1 MKIKSILKL
10 GTLALLTA
18 ALPACSFLDTDPQII
33 PDDGYYNSE
42 QKLIY
47 GLAGVYGVLNSEALY
62 GNYYSLQ
69 IANADDLCYFNN
81 YNNSESRPDRYNHS
95 AGTAAIYDTWSKLYE
110 GIKNANRYIEAV
122 EKTEID
128 PGKLSVDIGLYI
140 AEARFLRAYY
150 HFLLAQAWGDVP
162 LRVKATTS
170 PNPNDVQMAAT
181 PQEQV
186 LKWCADEIEATIPDL
201 YEPIDNTPSRVSQT
215 VAQGILARV
224 YLFMAG
230 ESVKQIDG
238 LDKKEMYR
246 RAAYWANE
254 VIASHKHD
262 LNESYEEIFINM
274 IRDQYDTQFHESMWE
289 AEFLGDRTSAT
300 DWTNG
305 RIGDLI
311 GLRSQSRTTNYS
323 EWACN
328 YSYGYYNG
336 SYTLWQLYWE
346 NDRTADETASATVI
360 DKRLTWNL
368 PGYNY
373 RGMNNQKISYKNKA
387 GETVTRYLQQTQSMF
402 KTPWVYNNNFAMPD
416 IEGLDQTIEDAFDPA
431 DLVYDPTVMC
441 AVRNAG
447 KWRRET
453 VYEKQMSAKSLYTT
467 INFPILRYADVLLMY
482 AEAINEYAEAPDDQ
496 AKEAIREIRKRAG
509 VKTNESLLGDYRSFR
524 DLVRIGFRGAS
535 QVGPD
540 PLGHV
545 RREDAQRR
553 DQPADGEQVP
563 QRQLYELCVGEL
575 RQRDGTPHLPP
586 DSDQGAGGE
595 PRAPTEPLMVKR
607 LIAEHTMNTKRITYL
622 AATLALATAAVSCE
636 HEEIYEPLEFSVRLA
651 PTNTYRTGDP
661 VVFNFS
667 GNADFITVWT
677 GDTGHEYKHRN
688 RTKVDIADIESCE
701 LEIEISQQYG
711 TLNNL
716 VLFAG
721 NKFAGLNGSDA
732 ATDRPVVEAIAA
744 NDCADWTKLEFTPN
758 NANKFKTY
766 TYDITRFADRFSWGM
781 HLFYPDP
788 KTTMRTYRINP
799 KITVKFKGHDTQVY
813 NYPDMEF
820 VPFSLASQHADDP
833 YIHNVSGN
841 GNLKFQGR
849 PGANNTANIVFQG
862 FSAGAFPEID
872 QWAFMQ
878 PVALNTISPDTGL
891 NIKGVTD
898 DLPSYSYTYTE
909 PGTYTVTFIVAG
921 GNYQGQS
928 APAPYEVTFT
938 VIDPIE

>member
-47 GLAGVYGVLNSEALY
+47 GLAGVYGVLNSEAIY

-122 EKTEID
+122 EKMEID

-482 AEAINEYAEAPDDQ
+482 AEAINEYAGAPDDQ

-509 VKTNESLLGDYRSFR
+509 VKTDESLLGDYRSFR
-524 DLVRIGFRGAS
+524 DLVRNERGRELAFEGLRKWDLIRWGTFVEKMHNAGTNQPTENKYRNVSYTNYAS
-535 QVGPD
+535 ANYANVTARHIYLPI
-540 PLGHV
+540 PTK
-545 RREDAQRR
+545 
-553 DQPADGEQVP
+553 
-563 QRQLYELCVGEL
+563 ELAVNHAL
-575 RQRDGTPHLPP
+575 RQN
-586 DSDQGAGGE
+586 
-595 PRAPTEPLMVKR
+595 PL
-607 LIAEHTMNTKRITYL
+607 
-622 AATLALATAAVSCE
+622 
-636 HEEIYEPLEFSVRLA
+636 
-651 PTNTYRTGDP
+651 
-661 VVFNFS
+661 
-667 GNADFITVWT
+667 W
-677 GDTGHEYKHRN
+677 
-688 RTKVDIADIESCE
+688 
-701 LEIEISQQYG
+701 
-711 TLNNL
+711 
-716 VLFAG
+716 
-721 NKFAGLNGSDA
+721 
-732 ATDRPVVEAIAA
+732 
-744 NDCADWTKLEFTPN
+744 
-758 NANKFKTY
+758 
-766 TYDITRFADRFSWGM
+766 
-781 HLFYPDP
+781 
-788 KTTMRTYRINP
+788 
-799 KITVKFKGHDTQVY
+799 
-813 NYPDMEF
+813 
-820 VPFSLASQHADDP
+820 
-833 YIHNVSGN
+833 
-841 GNLKFQGR
+841 
-849 PGANNTANIVFQG
+849 
-862 FSAGAFPEID
+862 
-872 QWAFMQ
+872 
-878 PVALNTISPDTGL
+878 
-891 NIKGVTD
+891 
-898 DLPSYSYTYTE
+898 
-909 PGTYTVTFIVAG
+909 
-921 GNYQGQS
+921 
-928 APAPYEVTFT
+928 
-938 VIDPIE
+938 

>member
-482 AEAINEYAEAPDDQ
+482 AEAINEYAGVPDDQ
-496 AKEAIREIRKRAG
+496 AKDAIREIRKRAG
-509 VKTNESLLGDYRSFR
+509 VKTDESLLGDYRSFR
-524 DLVRIGFRGAS
+524 DLVRNERGRELAFEGLRKWDLIRWGTFVEKMHNAGTNQPTENKYRNVSYTNYAS
-535 QVGPD
+535 ANYANVTARHIYLPI
-540 PLGHV
+540 PTK
-545 RREDAQRR
+545 
-553 DQPADGEQVP
+553 
-563 QRQLYELCVGEL
+563 ELAVNHAL
-575 RQRDGTPHLPP
+575 RQN
-586 DSDQGAGGE
+586 
-595 PRAPTEPLMVKR
+595 PL
-607 LIAEHTMNTKRITYL
+607 
-622 AATLALATAAVSCE
+622 
-636 HEEIYEPLEFSVRLA
+636 
-651 PTNTYRTGDP
+651 
-661 VVFNFS
+661 
-667 GNADFITVWT
+667 W
-677 GDTGHEYKHRN
+677 
-688 RTKVDIADIESCE
+688 
-701 LEIEISQQYG
+701 
-711 TLNNL
+711 
-716 VLFAG
+716 
-721 NKFAGLNGSDA
+721 
-732 ATDRPVVEAIAA
+732 
-744 NDCADWTKLEFTPN
+744 
-758 NANKFKTY
+758 
-766 TYDITRFADRFSWGM
+766 
-781 HLFYPDP
+781 
-788 KTTMRTYRINP
+788 
-799 KITVKFKGHDTQVY
+799 
-813 NYPDMEF
+813 
-820 VPFSLASQHADDP
+820 
-833 YIHNVSGN
+833 
-841 GNLKFQGR
+841 
-849 PGANNTANIVFQG
+849 
-862 FSAGAFPEID
+862 
-872 QWAFMQ
+872 
-878 PVALNTISPDTGL
+878 
-891 NIKGVTD
+891 
-898 DLPSYSYTYTE
+898 
-909 PGTYTVTFIVAG
+909 
-921 GNYQGQS
+921 
-928 APAPYEVTFT
+928 
-938 VIDPIE
+938 

>member
-47 GLAGVYGVLNSEALY
+47 GLAGVYGVLNSEAIY

-201 YEPIDNTPSRVSQT
+201 YEPIDSTPSRVSQT

-416 IEGLDQTIEDAFDPA
+416 IEGLDQTIENAFDPA

-482 AEAINEYAEAPDDQ
+482 AEAINEYAGAPDDQ

-509 VKTNESLLGDYRSFR
+509 VKTDESLLGDYRSFR
-524 DLVRIGFRGAS
+524 DLVRNERGRELAFEGLRKWDLIRWGTFVEKMHNAGTNQPTENKYRNVSYTNYAS
-535 QVGPD
+535 ANYANVTARHIYLPI
-540 PLGHV
+540 PTK
-545 RREDAQRR
+545 
-553 DQPADGEQVP
+553 
-563 QRQLYELCVGEL
+563 ELAVNHAL
-575 RQRDGTPHLPP
+575 RQN
-586 DSDQGAGGE
+586 
-595 PRAPTEPLMVKR
+595 PL
-607 LIAEHTMNTKRITYL
+607 
-622 AATLALATAAVSCE
+622 
-636 HEEIYEPLEFSVRLA
+636 
-651 PTNTYRTGDP
+651 
-661 VVFNFS
+661 
-667 GNADFITVWT
+667 W
-677 GDTGHEYKHRN
+677 
-688 RTKVDIADIESCE
+688 
-701 LEIEISQQYG
+701 
-711 TLNNL
+711 
-716 VLFAG
+716 
-721 NKFAGLNGSDA
+721 
-732 ATDRPVVEAIAA
+732 
-744 NDCADWTKLEFTPN
+744 
-758 NANKFKTY
+758 
-766 TYDITRFADRFSWGM
+766 
-781 HLFYPDP
+781 
-788 KTTMRTYRINP
+788 
-799 KITVKFKGHDTQVY
+799 
-813 NYPDMEF
+813 
-820 VPFSLASQHADDP
+820 
-833 YIHNVSGN
+833 
-841 GNLKFQGR
+841 
-849 PGANNTANIVFQG
+849 
-862 FSAGAFPEID
+862 
-872 QWAFMQ
+872 
-878 PVALNTISPDTGL
+878 
-891 NIKGVTD
+891 
-898 DLPSYSYTYTE
+898 
-909 PGTYTVTFIVAG
+909 
-921 GNYQGQS
+921 
-928 APAPYEVTFT
+928 
-938 VIDPIE
+938 

>member
-170 PNPNDVQMAAT
+170 PNPNDVQMAAM

-262 LNESYEEIFINM
+262 LNESYEEVFINM

-416 IEGLDQTIEDAFDPA
+416 IEGLDQTIENAFDPA

-482 AEAINEYAEAPDDQ
+482 AEAINEYAGAPDDQ

-509 VKTNESLLGDYRSFR
+509 VKTDESLLGDYRSFR
-524 DLVRIGFRGAS
+524 DLVRNERGRELAFEGLRKWDLIRWGTFVEKMHNAGTNQPTENKYRNVSYTNYAS
-535 QVGPD
+535 ANYANVTARHIYLPI
-540 PLGHV
+540 PTK
-545 RREDAQRR
+545 
-553 DQPADGEQVP
+553 
-563 QRQLYELCVGEL
+563 ELAVNHAL
-575 RQRDGTPHLPP
+575 RQN
-586 DSDQGAGGE
+586 
-595 PRAPTEPLMVKR
+595 PL
-607 LIAEHTMNTKRITYL
+607 
-622 AATLALATAAVSCE
+622 
-636 HEEIYEPLEFSVRLA
+636 
-651 PTNTYRTGDP
+651 
-661 VVFNFS
+661 
-667 GNADFITVWT
+667 W
-677 GDTGHEYKHRN
+677 
-688 RTKVDIADIESCE
+688 
-701 LEIEISQQYG
+701 
-711 TLNNL
+711 
-716 VLFAG
+716 
-721 NKFAGLNGSDA
+721 
-732 ATDRPVVEAIAA
+732 
-744 NDCADWTKLEFTPN
+744 
-758 NANKFKTY
+758 
-766 TYDITRFADRFSWGM
+766 
-781 HLFYPDP
+781 
-788 KTTMRTYRINP
+788 
-799 KITVKFKGHDTQVY
+799 
-813 NYPDMEF
+813 
-820 VPFSLASQHADDP
+820 
-833 YIHNVSGN
+833 
-841 GNLKFQGR
+841 
-849 PGANNTANIVFQG
+849 
-862 FSAGAFPEID
+862 
-872 QWAFMQ
+872 
-878 PVALNTISPDTGL
+878 
-891 NIKGVTD
+891 
-898 DLPSYSYTYTE
+898 
-909 PGTYTVTFIVAG
+909 
-921 GNYQGQS
+921 
-928 APAPYEVTFT
+928 
-938 VIDPIE
+938 

>member
-150 HFLLAQAWGDVP
+150 HFLLAQAWGDAP

-482 AEAINEYAEAPDDQ
+482 AEAINEYAGAPDDQ

-509 VKTNESLLGDYRSFR
+509 VKTDESLLGDYRSFR
-524 DLVRIGFRGAS
+524 DLVRNERGRELAFEGLRKWDLIRWGTFVEKMHNAGTNQPTENKYRNVSYTNYAS
-535 QVGPD
+535 ANYANVTARHIYLPI
-540 PLGHV
+540 PTK
-545 RREDAQRR
+545 
-553 DQPADGEQVP
+553 
-563 QRQLYELCVGEL
+563 ELAVNHAL
-575 RQRDGTPHLPP
+575 RQN
-586 DSDQGAGGE
+586 
-595 PRAPTEPLMVKR
+595 PL
-607 LIAEHTMNTKRITYL
+607 
-622 AATLALATAAVSCE
+622 
-636 HEEIYEPLEFSVRLA
+636 
-651 PTNTYRTGDP
+651 
-661 VVFNFS
+661 
-667 GNADFITVWT
+667 W
-677 GDTGHEYKHRN
+677 
-688 RTKVDIADIESCE
+688 
-701 LEIEISQQYG
+701 
-711 TLNNL
+711 
-716 VLFAG
+716 
-721 NKFAGLNGSDA
+721 
-732 ATDRPVVEAIAA
+732 
-744 NDCADWTKLEFTPN
+744 
-758 NANKFKTY
+758 
-766 TYDITRFADRFSWGM
+766 
-781 HLFYPDP
+781 
-788 KTTMRTYRINP
+788 
-799 KITVKFKGHDTQVY
+799 
-813 NYPDMEF
+813 
-820 VPFSLASQHADDP
+820 
-833 YIHNVSGN
+833 
-841 GNLKFQGR
+841 
-849 PGANNTANIVFQG
+849 
-862 FSAGAFPEID
+862 
-872 QWAFMQ
+872 
-878 PVALNTISPDTGL
+878 
-891 NIKGVTD
+891 
-898 DLPSYSYTYTE
+898 
-909 PGTYTVTFIVAG
+909 
-921 GNYQGQS
+921 
-928 APAPYEVTFT
+928 
-938 VIDPIE
+938 

>member
-95 AGTAAIYDTWSKLYE
+95 AGTATIYDTWSKLYE

-482 AEAINEYAEAPDDQ
+482 AEAINEYAGAPDDQ
-496 AKEAIREIRKRAG
+496 AKDAIREIRKRAG
-509 VKTNESLLGDYRSFR
+509 VKTDESLLGDYRSFR
-524 DLVRIGFRGAS
+524 DLVRNERGRELAFEGLRKWDLIRWGTFVEKMHNAGTNQPTENKYRNVSYTNYAS
-535 QVGPD
+535 ANYANVTARHIYLPI
-540 PLGHV
+540 PTK
-545 RREDAQRR
+545 
-553 DQPADGEQVP
+553 
-563 QRQLYELCVGEL
+563 ELAVNHAL
-575 RQRDGTPHLPP
+575 RQN
-586 DSDQGAGGE
+586 
-595 PRAPTEPLMVKR
+595 PL
-607 LIAEHTMNTKRITYL
+607 
-622 AATLALATAAVSCE
+622 
-636 HEEIYEPLEFSVRLA
+636 
-651 PTNTYRTGDP
+651 
-661 VVFNFS
+661 
-667 GNADFITVWT
+667 W
-677 GDTGHEYKHRN
+677 
-688 RTKVDIADIESCE
+688 
-701 LEIEISQQYG
+701 
-711 TLNNL
+711 
-716 VLFAG
+716 
-721 NKFAGLNGSDA
+721 
-732 ATDRPVVEAIAA
+732 
-744 NDCADWTKLEFTPN
+744 
-758 NANKFKTY
+758 
-766 TYDITRFADRFSWGM
+766 
-781 HLFYPDP
+781 
-788 KTTMRTYRINP
+788 
-799 KITVKFKGHDTQVY
+799 
-813 NYPDMEF
+813 
-820 VPFSLASQHADDP
+820 
-833 YIHNVSGN
+833 
-841 GNLKFQGR
+841 
-849 PGANNTANIVFQG
+849 
-862 FSAGAFPEID
+862 
-872 QWAFMQ
+872 
-878 PVALNTISPDTGL
+878 
-891 NIKGVTD
+891 
-898 DLPSYSYTYTE
+898 
-909 PGTYTVTFIVAG
+909 
-921 GNYQGQS
+921 
-928 APAPYEVTFT
+928 
-938 VIDPIE
+938 

>member
-170 PNPNDVQMAAT
+170 PNPNNVQMAAT

-262 LNESYEEIFINM
+262 LNESYEEVFINM

-482 AEAINEYAEAPDDQ
+482 AEAINEYAGAPDDQ
-496 AKEAIREIRKRAG
+496 AKDAIREIRKRAG
-509 VKTNESLLGDYRSFR
+509 VKTDENLLGDYRSFR
-524 DLVRIGFRGAS
+524 DLVRNERGRELAFEGLRKWDLIRWGTFVEKMHNAGTNQPTENKYRNVSYTNYAS
-535 QVGPD
+535 ANYANVTARHIYLPI
-540 PLGHV
+540 PTK
-545 RREDAQRR
+545 
-553 DQPADGEQVP
+553 
-563 QRQLYELCVGEL
+563 ELAVNHAL
-575 RQRDGTPHLPP
+575 RQN
-586 DSDQGAGGE
+586 
-595 PRAPTEPLMVKR
+595 PL
-607 LIAEHTMNTKRITYL
+607 
-622 AATLALATAAVSCE
+622 
-636 HEEIYEPLEFSVRLA
+636 
-651 PTNTYRTGDP
+651 
-661 VVFNFS
+661 
-667 GNADFITVWT
+667 W
-677 GDTGHEYKHRN
+677 
-688 RTKVDIADIESCE
+688 
-701 LEIEISQQYG
+701 
-711 TLNNL
+711 
-716 VLFAG
+716 
-721 NKFAGLNGSDA
+721 
-732 ATDRPVVEAIAA
+732 
-744 NDCADWTKLEFTPN
+744 
-758 NANKFKTY
+758 
-766 TYDITRFADRFSWGM
+766 
-781 HLFYPDP
+781 
-788 KTTMRTYRINP
+788 
-799 KITVKFKGHDTQVY
+799 
-813 NYPDMEF
+813 
-820 VPFSLASQHADDP
+820 
-833 YIHNVSGN
+833 
-841 GNLKFQGR
+841 
-849 PGANNTANIVFQG
+849 
-862 FSAGAFPEID
+862 
-872 QWAFMQ
+872 
-878 PVALNTISPDTGL
+878 
-891 NIKGVTD
+891 
-898 DLPSYSYTYTE
+898 
-909 PGTYTVTFIVAG
+909 
-921 GNYQGQS
+921 
-928 APAPYEVTFT
+928 
-938 VIDPIE
+938 

>member
-262 LNESYEEIFINM
+262 LNESYEEVFINM

-368 PGYNY
+368 
-373 RGMNNQKISYKNKA
+373 
-387 GETVTRYLQQTQSMF
+387 
-402 KTPWVYNNNFAMPD
+402 
-416 IEGLDQTIEDAFDPA
+416 
-431 DLVYDPTVMC
+431 
-441 AVRNAG
+441 
-447 KWRRET
+447 T

-482 AEAINEYAEAPDDQ
+482 AEAINEYAGAPDDQ

-509 VKTNESLLGDYRSFR
+509 VKTDESLLGDYRSFR
-524 DLVRIGFRGAS
+524 DLVRNERGRELAFEGLRKWDLIRWGTFVEKMHNAGTNQPTENKYRNVSYTNYAS
-535 QVGPD
+535 ANYANVTARHIYLPI
-540 PLGHV
+540 PTK
-545 RREDAQRR
+545 
-553 DQPADGEQVP
+553 
-563 QRQLYELCVGEL
+563 ELAVNHAL
-575 RQRDGTPHLPP
+575 RQN
-586 DSDQGAGGE
+586 
-595 PRAPTEPLMVKR
+595 PL
-607 LIAEHTMNTKRITYL
+607 
-622 AATLALATAAVSCE
+622 
-636 HEEIYEPLEFSVRLA
+636 
-651 PTNTYRTGDP
+651 
-661 VVFNFS
+661 
-667 GNADFITVWT
+667 W
-677 GDTGHEYKHRN
+677 
-688 RTKVDIADIESCE
+688 
-701 LEIEISQQYG
+701 
-711 TLNNL
+711 
-716 VLFAG
+716 
-721 NKFAGLNGSDA
+721 
-732 ATDRPVVEAIAA
+732 
-744 NDCADWTKLEFTPN
+744 
-758 NANKFKTY
+758 
-766 TYDITRFADRFSWGM
+766 
-781 HLFYPDP
+781 
-788 KTTMRTYRINP
+788 
-799 KITVKFKGHDTQVY
+799 
-813 NYPDMEF
+813 
-820 VPFSLASQHADDP
+820 
-833 YIHNVSGN
+833 
-841 GNLKFQGR
+841 
-849 PGANNTANIVFQG
+849 
-862 FSAGAFPEID
+862 
-872 QWAFMQ
+872 
-878 PVALNTISPDTGL
+878 
-891 NIKGVTD
+891 
-898 DLPSYSYTYTE
+898 
-909 PGTYTVTFIVAG
+909 
-921 GNYQGQS
+921 
-928 APAPYEVTFT
+928 
-938 VIDPIE
+938 

>member
-262 LNESYEEIFINM
+262 LNESYEEVFINM

-416 IEGLDQTIEDAFDPA
+416 IEGLDQTIENAFDPA

-482 AEAINEYAEAPDDQ
+482 AEAINEYAGAPDDQ
-496 AKEAIREIRKRAG
+496 AKDAIREIRKRAG
-509 VKTNESLLGDYRSFR
+509 VKTDESLLGDYRSFR
-524 DLVRIGFRGAS
+524 DLVRNERGRELAFEGLRKWDLIRWDTFVEKMHNAGTNQPTENKYRNVSYTNYAS
-535 QVGPD
+535 ANYANVTARHIYLPI
-540 PLGHV
+540 PTK
-545 RREDAQRR
+545 
-553 DQPADGEQVP
+553 
-563 QRQLYELCVGEL
+563 ELAVNHAL
-575 RQRDGTPHLPP
+575 RQN
-586 DSDQGAGGE
+586 
-595 PRAPTEPLMVKR
+595 PL
-607 LIAEHTMNTKRITYL
+607 
-622 AATLALATAAVSCE
+622 
-636 HEEIYEPLEFSVRLA
+636 
-651 PTNTYRTGDP
+651 
-661 VVFNFS
+661 
-667 GNADFITVWT
+667 W
-677 GDTGHEYKHRN
+677 
-688 RTKVDIADIESCE
+688 
-701 LEIEISQQYG
+701 
-711 TLNNL
+711 
-716 VLFAG
+716 
-721 NKFAGLNGSDA
+721 
-732 ATDRPVVEAIAA
+732 
-744 NDCADWTKLEFTPN
+744 
-758 NANKFKTY
+758 
-766 TYDITRFADRFSWGM
+766 
-781 HLFYPDP
+781 
-788 KTTMRTYRINP
+788 
-799 KITVKFKGHDTQVY
+799 
-813 NYPDMEF
+813 
-820 VPFSLASQHADDP
+820 
-833 YIHNVSGN
+833 
-841 GNLKFQGR
+841 
-849 PGANNTANIVFQG
+849 
-862 FSAGAFPEID
+862 
-872 QWAFMQ
+872 
-878 PVALNTISPDTGL
+878 
-891 NIKGVTD
+891 
-898 DLPSYSYTYTE
+898 
-909 PGTYTVTFIVAG
+909 
-921 GNYQGQS
+921 
-928 APAPYEVTFT
+928 
-938 VIDPIE
+938 

>member
-170 PNPNDVQMAAT
+170 PNPNDVQMAAM

-262 LNESYEEIFINM
+262 LNESYEEVFINM

-373 RGMNNQKISYKNKA
+373 RGMNTQKISYKNKA

-416 IEGLDQTIEDAFDPA
+416 IEGLDQTIENAFDPA

-482 AEAINEYAEAPDDQ
+482 AEAINEYAGAPDDQ

-509 VKTNESLLGDYRSFR
+509 VKTDESLLGDYRSFR
-524 DLVRIGFRGAS
+524 DLVRNERGRELAFEGLRKWDLIRWGTFVEKMHNAGTNQPTENKYRNVSYTNYAS
-535 QVGPD
+535 ANYANVTARHIYLPI
-540 PLGHV
+540 PTK
-545 RREDAQRR
+545 
-553 DQPADGEQVP
+553 
-563 QRQLYELCVGEL
+563 ELAVNHAL
-575 RQRDGTPHLPP
+575 RQN
-586 DSDQGAGGE
+586 
-595 PRAPTEPLMVKR
+595 PL
-607 LIAEHTMNTKRITYL
+607 
-622 AATLALATAAVSCE
+622 
-636 HEEIYEPLEFSVRLA
+636 
-651 PTNTYRTGDP
+651 
-661 VVFNFS
+661 
-667 GNADFITVWT
+667 W
-677 GDTGHEYKHRN
+677 
-688 RTKVDIADIESCE
+688 
-701 LEIEISQQYG
+701 
-711 TLNNL
+711 
-716 VLFAG
+716 
-721 NKFAGLNGSDA
+721 
-732 ATDRPVVEAIAA
+732 
-744 NDCADWTKLEFTPN
+744 
-758 NANKFKTY
+758 
-766 TYDITRFADRFSWGM
+766 
-781 HLFYPDP
+781 
-788 KTTMRTYRINP
+788 
-799 KITVKFKGHDTQVY
+799 
-813 NYPDMEF
+813 
-820 VPFSLASQHADDP
+820 
-833 YIHNVSGN
+833 
-841 GNLKFQGR
+841 
-849 PGANNTANIVFQG
+849 
-862 FSAGAFPEID
+862 
-872 QWAFMQ
+872 
-878 PVALNTISPDTGL
+878 
-891 NIKGVTD
+891 
-898 DLPSYSYTYTE
+898 
-909 PGTYTVTFIVAG
+909 
-921 GNYQGQS
+921 
-928 APAPYEVTFT
+928 
-938 VIDPIE
+938 

>member
-95 AGTAAIYDTWSKLYE
+95 AGTATIYDTWSKLYE

-373 RGMNNQKISYKNKA
+373 RGMNSQKISYKNKA

-482 AEAINEYAEAPDDQ
+482 AEAINEYAGAPDDQ

-509 VKTNESLLGDYRSFR
+509 VKTDESLLGDYRSFR
-524 DLVRIGFRGAS
+524 DLVRNERGRELAFEGLRKWDLIRWGTFVEKMHNAGTNQPTENKYRNVSYTNYAS
-535 QVGPD
+535 ANYANVTARHIYLPI
-540 PLGHV
+540 PTK
-545 RREDAQRR
+545 
-553 DQPADGEQVP
+553 
-563 QRQLYELCVGEL
+563 ELAVNHAL
-575 RQRDGTPHLPP
+575 RQN
-586 DSDQGAGGE
+586 
-595 PRAPTEPLMVKR
+595 PL
-607 LIAEHTMNTKRITYL
+607 
-622 AATLALATAAVSCE
+622 
-636 HEEIYEPLEFSVRLA
+636 
-651 PTNTYRTGDP
+651 
-661 VVFNFS
+661 
-667 GNADFITVWT
+667 W
-677 GDTGHEYKHRN
+677 
-688 RTKVDIADIESCE
+688 
-701 LEIEISQQYG
+701 
-711 TLNNL
+711 
-716 VLFAG
+716 
-721 NKFAGLNGSDA
+721 
-732 ATDRPVVEAIAA
+732 
-744 NDCADWTKLEFTPN
+744 
-758 NANKFKTY
+758 
-766 TYDITRFADRFSWGM
+766 
-781 HLFYPDP
+781 
-788 KTTMRTYRINP
+788 
-799 KITVKFKGHDTQVY
+799 
-813 NYPDMEF
+813 
-820 VPFSLASQHADDP
+820 
-833 YIHNVSGN
+833 
-841 GNLKFQGR
+841 
-849 PGANNTANIVFQG
+849 
-862 FSAGAFPEID
+862 
-872 QWAFMQ
+872 
-878 PVALNTISPDTGL
+878 
-891 NIKGVTD
+891 
-898 DLPSYSYTYTE
+898 
-909 PGTYTVTFIVAG
+909 
-921 GNYQGQS
+921 
-928 APAPYEVTFT
+928 
-938 VIDPIE
+938 

>member
-47 GLAGVYGVLNSEALY
+47 GLAGVYGALNSEALY

-95 AGTAAIYDTWSKLYE
+95 AGTATIYDTWSKLYE

-447 KWRRET
+447 KWCRET

-482 AEAINEYAEAPDDQ
+482 AEAINEYAGAPDDQ

-509 VKTNESLLGDYRSFR
+509 VKTDESLLGDYRSFR
-524 DLVRIGFRGAS
+524 DLVRNERGRELAFEGLRKWDLIRWGTFVEKMHNAGTNQPTENKYRNVSYTNYAS
-535 QVGPD
+535 ANYANVTARHIYLPI
-540 PLGHV
+540 PTK
-545 RREDAQRR
+545 
-553 DQPADGEQVP
+553 
-563 QRQLYELCVGEL
+563 ELAVNHAL
-575 RQRDGTPHLPP
+575 RQN
-586 DSDQGAGGE
+586 
-595 PRAPTEPLMVKR
+595 PL
-607 LIAEHTMNTKRITYL
+607 
-622 AATLALATAAVSCE
+622 
-636 HEEIYEPLEFSVRLA
+636 
-651 PTNTYRTGDP
+651 
-661 VVFNFS
+661 
-667 GNADFITVWT
+667 W
-677 GDTGHEYKHRN
+677 
-688 RTKVDIADIESCE
+688 
-701 LEIEISQQYG
+701 
-711 TLNNL
+711 
-716 VLFAG
+716 
-721 NKFAGLNGSDA
+721 
-732 ATDRPVVEAIAA
+732 
-744 NDCADWTKLEFTPN
+744 
-758 NANKFKTY
+758 
-766 TYDITRFADRFSWGM
+766 
-781 HLFYPDP
+781 
-788 KTTMRTYRINP
+788 
-799 KITVKFKGHDTQVY
+799 
-813 NYPDMEF
+813 
-820 VPFSLASQHADDP
+820 
-833 YIHNVSGN
+833 
-841 GNLKFQGR
+841 
-849 PGANNTANIVFQG
+849 
-862 FSAGAFPEID
+862 
-872 QWAFMQ
+872 
-878 PVALNTISPDTGL
+878 
-891 NIKGVTD
+891 
-898 DLPSYSYTYTE
+898 
-909 PGTYTVTFIVAG
+909 
-921 GNYQGQS
+921 
-928 APAPYEVTFT
+928 
-938 VIDPIE
+938 

>member
-128 PGKLSVDIGLYI
+128 SGKLSVDIGLYI

-170 PNPNDVQMAAT
+170 PNPNNVQMAAT

-262 LNESYEEIFINM
+262 LNESYEEVFINM

-482 AEAINEYAEAPDDQ
+482 AEAINEYAGAPDDQ
-496 AKEAIREIRKRAG
+496 AKDAIREIRKRAG
-509 VKTNESLLGDYRSFR
+509 VKTDESLLGDYRSFR
-524 DLVRIGFRGAS
+524 DLVRNERGRELAFEGLRKWDLIRWGTFVEKMHNAGTNQPTENKYRNVSYTNYAS
-535 QVGPD
+535 ANYANVTARHIYLPI
-540 PLGHV
+540 PTK
-545 RREDAQRR
+545 
-553 DQPADGEQVP
+553 
-563 QRQLYELCVGEL
+563 ELAVNHAL
-575 RQRDGTPHLPP
+575 RQN
-586 DSDQGAGGE
+586 
-595 PRAPTEPLMVKR
+595 PL
-607 LIAEHTMNTKRITYL
+607 
-622 AATLALATAAVSCE
+622 
-636 HEEIYEPLEFSVRLA
+636 
-651 PTNTYRTGDP
+651 
-661 VVFNFS
+661 
-667 GNADFITVWT
+667 W
-677 GDTGHEYKHRN
+677 
-688 RTKVDIADIESCE
+688 
-701 LEIEISQQYG
+701 
-711 TLNNL
+711 
-716 VLFAG
+716 
-721 NKFAGLNGSDA
+721 
-732 ATDRPVVEAIAA
+732 
-744 NDCADWTKLEFTPN
+744 
-758 NANKFKTY
+758 
-766 TYDITRFADRFSWGM
+766 
-781 HLFYPDP
+781 
-788 KTTMRTYRINP
+788 
-799 KITVKFKGHDTQVY
+799 
-813 NYPDMEF
+813 
-820 VPFSLASQHADDP
+820 
-833 YIHNVSGN
+833 
-841 GNLKFQGR
+841 
-849 PGANNTANIVFQG
+849 
-862 FSAGAFPEID
+862 
-872 QWAFMQ
+872 
-878 PVALNTISPDTGL
+878 
-891 NIKGVTD
+891 
-898 DLPSYSYTYTE
+898 
-909 PGTYTVTFIVAG
+909 
-921 GNYQGQS
+921 
-928 APAPYEVTFT
+928 
-938 VIDPIE
+938 

>member
-150 HFLLAQAWGDVP
+150 HFLLAQAWGDMP

-170 PNPNDVQMAAT
+170 PNPNDVQMAAM

-262 LNESYEEIFINM
+262 LNESYEEVFINM

-482 AEAINEYAEAPDDQ
+482 AEAINEYAGAPDDQ

-509 VKTNESLLGDYRSFR
+509 VKTDESLLGDYRSFR
-524 DLVRIGFRGAS
+524 DLVRNERGRELAFEGLRKWDLIRWGTFVEKMHNAGTNQPTENKYRNVSYTNYAS
-535 QVGPD
+535 ANYANVTARHIYLPI
-540 PLGHV
+540 PTK
-545 RREDAQRR
+545 
-553 DQPADGEQVP
+553 
-563 QRQLYELCVGEL
+563 ELAVNHAL
-575 RQRDGTPHLPP
+575 RQN
-586 DSDQGAGGE
+586 
-595 PRAPTEPLMVKR
+595 PL
-607 LIAEHTMNTKRITYL
+607 
-622 AATLALATAAVSCE
+622 
-636 HEEIYEPLEFSVRLA
+636 
-651 PTNTYRTGDP
+651 
-661 VVFNFS
+661 
-667 GNADFITVWT
+667 W
-677 GDTGHEYKHRN
+677 
-688 RTKVDIADIESCE
+688 
-701 LEIEISQQYG
+701 
-711 TLNNL
+711 
-716 VLFAG
+716 
-721 NKFAGLNGSDA
+721 
-732 ATDRPVVEAIAA
+732 
-744 NDCADWTKLEFTPN
+744 
-758 NANKFKTY
+758 
-766 TYDITRFADRFSWGM
+766 
-781 HLFYPDP
+781 
-788 KTTMRTYRINP
+788 
-799 KITVKFKGHDTQVY
+799 
-813 NYPDMEF
+813 
-820 VPFSLASQHADDP
+820 
-833 YIHNVSGN
+833 
-841 GNLKFQGR
+841 
-849 PGANNTANIVFQG
+849 
-862 FSAGAFPEID
+862 
-872 QWAFMQ
+872 
-878 PVALNTISPDTGL
+878 
-891 NIKGVTD
+891 
-898 DLPSYSYTYTE
+898 
-909 PGTYTVTFIVAG
+909 
-921 GNYQGQS
+921 
-928 APAPYEVTFT
+928 
-938 VIDPIE
+938 

>member
-95 AGTAAIYDTWSKLYE
+95 AGTATIYDTWSKLYE

-416 IEGLDQTIEDAFDPA
+416 IEGLDQTIENAFDPA

-482 AEAINEYAEAPDDQ
+482 AEAINEYAGAPDDQ

-509 VKTNESLLGDYRSFR
+509 VKTDESLLGDYRSFR
-524 DLVRIGFRGAS
+524 DLVRNERGRELAFEGLRKWDLIRWGTFVEKMHNAGTNQPTENKYRNVSYTNYAS
-535 QVGPD
+535 ANYANVTARHIYLPI
-540 PLGHV
+540 PTK
-545 RREDAQRR
+545 
-553 DQPADGEQVP
+553 
-563 QRQLYELCVGEL
+563 ELAVNHAL
-575 RQRDGTPHLPP
+575 RQN
-586 DSDQGAGGE
+586 
-595 PRAPTEPLMVKR
+595 PL
-607 LIAEHTMNTKRITYL
+607 
-622 AATLALATAAVSCE
+622 
-636 HEEIYEPLEFSVRLA
+636 
-651 PTNTYRTGDP
+651 
-661 VVFNFS
+661 
-667 GNADFITVWT
+667 W
-677 GDTGHEYKHRN
+677 
-688 RTKVDIADIESCE
+688 
-701 LEIEISQQYG
+701 
-711 TLNNL
+711 
-716 VLFAG
+716 
-721 NKFAGLNGSDA
+721 
-732 ATDRPVVEAIAA
+732 
-744 NDCADWTKLEFTPN
+744 
-758 NANKFKTY
+758 
-766 TYDITRFADRFSWGM
+766 
-781 HLFYPDP
+781 
-788 KTTMRTYRINP
+788 
-799 KITVKFKGHDTQVY
+799 
-813 NYPDMEF
+813 
-820 VPFSLASQHADDP
+820 
-833 YIHNVSGN
+833 
-841 GNLKFQGR
+841 
-849 PGANNTANIVFQG
+849 
-862 FSAGAFPEID
+862 
-872 QWAFMQ
+872 
-878 PVALNTISPDTGL
+878 
-891 NIKGVTD
+891 
-898 DLPSYSYTYTE
+898 
-909 PGTYTVTFIVAG
+909 
-921 GNYQGQS
+921 
-928 APAPYEVTFT
+928 
-938 VIDPIE
+938 

>member
-482 AEAINEYAEAPDDQ
+482 AEAINEYAGAPDDQ

-509 VKTNESLLGDYRSFR
+509 VKTDESLLGDYRSFR
-524 DLVRIGFRGAS
+524 DLVRNERG
-535 QVGPD
+535 
-540 PLGHV
+540 
-545 RREDAQRR
+545 RELAFE
-553 DQPADGEQVP
+553 G
-563 QRQLYELCVGEL
+563 L
-575 RQRDGTPHLPP
+575 RKWDLIRWGTFVEKMHN
-586 DSDQGAGGE
+586 AGTNQ
-595 PRAPTEPLMVKR
+595 PTENK
-607 LIAEHTMNTKRITYL
+607 
-622 AATLALATAAVSCE
+622 
-636 HEEIYEPLEFSVRLA
+636 
-651 PTNTYRTGDP
+651 YR
-661 VVFNFS
+661 
-667 GNADFITVWT
+667 
-677 GDTGHEYKHRN
+677 
-688 RTKVDIADIESCE
+688 
-701 LEIEISQQYG
+701 
-711 TLNNL
+711 
-716 VLFAG
+716 
-721 NKFAGLNGSDA
+721 
-732 ATDRPVVEAIAA
+732 
-744 NDCADWTKLEFTPN
+744 
-758 NANKFKTY
+758 
-766 TYDITRFADRFSWGM
+766 
-781 HLFYPDP
+781 
-788 KTTMRTYRINP
+788 
-799 KITVKFKGHDTQVY
+799 
-813 NYPDMEF
+813 
-820 VPFSLASQHADDP
+820 
-833 YIHNVSGN
+833 NVS
-841 GNLKFQGR
+841 
-849 PGANNTANIVFQG
+849 
-862 FSAGAFPEID
+862 
-872 QWAFMQ
+872 
-878 PVALNTISPDTGL
+878 
-891 NIKGVTD
+891 
-898 DLPSYSYTYTE
+898 YT
-909 PGTYTVTFIVAG
+909 
-921 GNYQGQS
+921 NY
-928 APAPYEVTFT
+928 APANYANVTARH
-938 VIDPIE
+938 IYLPIPTMELAVNHALRVNPLW

>member
-482 AEAINEYAEAPDDQ
+482 AEAINEYAGAPDDQ

-509 VKTNESLLGDYRSFR
+509 VKTDESLLGDYRSFR
-524 DLVRIGFRGAS
+524 DLVRNERGRELAFEGLRKWDLIRWGTFVEKMHNAGTNQPTENKYRNVSYTNYAS
-535 QVGPD
+535 ANYANVTARHIYLPI
-540 PLGHV
+540 PTK
-545 RREDAQRR
+545 
-553 DQPADGEQVP
+553 
-563 QRQLYELCVGEL
+563 ELAVNHAL
-575 RQRDGTPHLPP
+575 RQ
-586 DSDQGAGGE
+586 S
-595 PRAPTEPLMVKR
+595 PL
-607 LIAEHTMNTKRITYL
+607 
-622 AATLALATAAVSCE
+622 
-636 HEEIYEPLEFSVRLA
+636 
-651 PTNTYRTGDP
+651 
-661 VVFNFS
+661 
-667 GNADFITVWT
+667 W
-677 GDTGHEYKHRN
+677 
-688 RTKVDIADIESCE
+688 
-701 LEIEISQQYG
+701 
-711 TLNNL
+711 
-716 VLFAG
+716 
-721 NKFAGLNGSDA
+721 
-732 ATDRPVVEAIAA
+732 
-744 NDCADWTKLEFTPN
+744 
-758 NANKFKTY
+758 
-766 TYDITRFADRFSWGM
+766 
-781 HLFYPDP
+781 
-788 KTTMRTYRINP
+788 
-799 KITVKFKGHDTQVY
+799 
-813 NYPDMEF
+813 
-820 VPFSLASQHADDP
+820 
-833 YIHNVSGN
+833 
-841 GNLKFQGR
+841 
-849 PGANNTANIVFQG
+849 
-862 FSAGAFPEID
+862 
-872 QWAFMQ
+872 
-878 PVALNTISPDTGL
+878 
-891 NIKGVTD
+891 
-898 DLPSYSYTYTE
+898 
-909 PGTYTVTFIVAG
+909 
-921 GNYQGQS
+921 
-928 APAPYEVTFT
+928 
-938 VIDPIE
+938 

>member
-482 AEAINEYAEAPDDQ
+482 AEAINEYARAPDDQ

-509 VKTNESLLGDYRSFR
+509 VKTDESLLGDYRSFR
-524 DLVRIGFRGAS
+524 DLVRNERGRELAFEGLRKWDLIRWGTFVEKMHNAGTNQPTENKYRNVSYTNYAS
-535 QVGPD
+535 ANYANVTARHIYLPI
-540 PLGHV
+540 PTK
-545 RREDAQRR
+545 
-553 DQPADGEQVP
+553 
-563 QRQLYELCVGEL
+563 ELAVNHAL
-575 RQRDGTPHLPP
+575 RQN
-586 DSDQGAGGE
+586 
-595 PRAPTEPLMVKR
+595 PL
-607 LIAEHTMNTKRITYL
+607 
-622 AATLALATAAVSCE
+622 
-636 HEEIYEPLEFSVRLA
+636 
-651 PTNTYRTGDP
+651 
-661 VVFNFS
+661 
-667 GNADFITVWT
+667 W
-677 GDTGHEYKHRN
+677 
-688 RTKVDIADIESCE
+688 
-701 LEIEISQQYG
+701 
-711 TLNNL
+711 
-716 VLFAG
+716 
-721 NKFAGLNGSDA
+721 
-732 ATDRPVVEAIAA
+732 
-744 NDCADWTKLEFTPN
+744 
-758 NANKFKTY
+758 
-766 TYDITRFADRFSWGM
+766 
-781 HLFYPDP
+781 
-788 KTTMRTYRINP
+788 
-799 KITVKFKGHDTQVY
+799 
-813 NYPDMEF
+813 
-820 VPFSLASQHADDP
+820 
-833 YIHNVSGN
+833 
-841 GNLKFQGR
+841 
-849 PGANNTANIVFQG
+849 
-862 FSAGAFPEID
+862 
-872 QWAFMQ
+872 
-878 PVALNTISPDTGL
+878 
-891 NIKGVTD
+891 
-898 DLPSYSYTYTE
+898 
-909 PGTYTVTFIVAG
+909 
-921 GNYQGQS
+921 
-928 APAPYEVTFT
+928 
-938 VIDPIE
+938 

>member
-47 GLAGVYGVLNSEALY
+47 GLAGVYGVLNSEAIY

-170 PNPNDVQMAAT
+170 PNPNNVQMAAT

-262 LNESYEEIFINM
+262 LNESYEEVFINM

-482 AEAINEYAEAPDDQ
+482 AEAINEYAGAPDDQ

-509 VKTNESLLGDYRSFR
+509 VKTDESLLGDYRSFR
-524 DLVRIGFRGAS
+524 DLVRNERGRELAFEGLRKWDLIRWGTFVEKMHNAGTNQPTENKYRNVSYTNYAS
-535 QVGPD
+535 ANYANVTARHIYLPI
-540 PLGHV
+540 PTK
-545 RREDAQRR
+545 
-553 DQPADGEQVP
+553 
-563 QRQLYELCVGEL
+563 ELAVNHAL
-575 RQRDGTPHLPP
+575 RQN
-586 DSDQGAGGE
+586 
-595 PRAPTEPLMVKR
+595 PL
-607 LIAEHTMNTKRITYL
+607 
-622 AATLALATAAVSCE
+622 
-636 HEEIYEPLEFSVRLA
+636 
-651 PTNTYRTGDP
+651 
-661 VVFNFS
+661 
-667 GNADFITVWT
+667 W
-677 GDTGHEYKHRN
+677 
-688 RTKVDIADIESCE
+688 
-701 LEIEISQQYG
+701 
-711 TLNNL
+711 
-716 VLFAG
+716 
-721 NKFAGLNGSDA
+721 
-732 ATDRPVVEAIAA
+732 
-744 NDCADWTKLEFTPN
+744 
-758 NANKFKTY
+758 
-766 TYDITRFADRFSWGM
+766 
-781 HLFYPDP
+781 
-788 KTTMRTYRINP
+788 
-799 KITVKFKGHDTQVY
+799 
-813 NYPDMEF
+813 
-820 VPFSLASQHADDP
+820 
-833 YIHNVSGN
+833 
-841 GNLKFQGR
+841 
-849 PGANNTANIVFQG
+849 
-862 FSAGAFPEID
+862 
-872 QWAFMQ
+872 
-878 PVALNTISPDTGL
+878 
-891 NIKGVTD
+891 
-898 DLPSYSYTYTE
+898 
-909 PGTYTVTFIVAG
+909 
-921 GNYQGQS
+921 
-928 APAPYEVTFT
+928 
-938 VIDPIE
+938 

>member
-170 PNPNDVQMAAT
+170 PNPNDVQMAAM

-262 LNESYEEIFINM
+262 LNESYEEVFINM

-416 IEGLDQTIEDAFDPA
+416 IEGLDQTIENAFDPA

-482 AEAINEYAEAPDDQ
+482 AEAINEYAGAPDDQ
-496 AKEAIREIRKRAG
+496 AKDAIREIRKRAG
-509 VKTNESLLGDYRSFR
+509 VKTDESLLGDYRSFR
-524 DLVRIGFRGAS
+524 DLVRNERGRELAFEGLRKWDLIRWDTFVEKMHNAGTNQPTENKYRNVSYTNYAS
-535 QVGPD
+535 ANYANVTARHIYLPI
-540 PLGHV
+540 PTK
-545 RREDAQRR
+545 
-553 DQPADGEQVP
+553 
-563 QRQLYELCVGEL
+563 ELAVNHAL
-575 RQRDGTPHLPP
+575 RQN
-586 DSDQGAGGE
+586 
-595 PRAPTEPLMVKR
+595 PL
-607 LIAEHTMNTKRITYL
+607 
-622 AATLALATAAVSCE
+622 
-636 HEEIYEPLEFSVRLA
+636 
-651 PTNTYRTGDP
+651 
-661 VVFNFS
+661 
-667 GNADFITVWT
+667 W
-677 GDTGHEYKHRN
+677 
-688 RTKVDIADIESCE
+688 
-701 LEIEISQQYG
+701 
-711 TLNNL
+711 
-716 VLFAG
+716 
-721 NKFAGLNGSDA
+721 
-732 ATDRPVVEAIAA
+732 
-744 NDCADWTKLEFTPN
+744 
-758 NANKFKTY
+758 
-766 TYDITRFADRFSWGM
+766 
-781 HLFYPDP
+781 
-788 KTTMRTYRINP
+788 
-799 KITVKFKGHDTQVY
+799 
-813 NYPDMEF
+813 
-820 VPFSLASQHADDP
+820 
-833 YIHNVSGN
+833 
-841 GNLKFQGR
+841 
-849 PGANNTANIVFQG
+849 
-862 FSAGAFPEID
+862 
-872 QWAFMQ
+872 
-878 PVALNTISPDTGL
+878 
-891 NIKGVTD
+891 
-898 DLPSYSYTYTE
+898 
-909 PGTYTVTFIVAG
+909 
-921 GNYQGQS
+921 
-928 APAPYEVTFT
+928 
-938 VIDPIE
+938 

>member
-47 GLAGVYGVLNSEALY
+47 GLAGVYGVLNSEAIY

-416 IEGLDQTIEDAFDPA
+416 IEGLDQTIENAFDPA

-482 AEAINEYAEAPDDQ
+482 AEAINEYAGAPDDQ
-496 AKEAIREIRKRAG
+496 AKDAIREIRKRAG
-509 VKTNESLLGDYRSFR
+509 VKTDESLLGDYRSFR
-524 DLVRIGFRGAS
+524 DLVRNERGRELAFEGLRKWDLIRWGTFVEKMHNAGTNQPTKNKYRNVSYTNYAS
-535 QVGPD
+535 ANYANVTARHIYLPI
-540 PLGHV
+540 PTK
-545 RREDAQRR
+545 
-553 DQPADGEQVP
+553 
-563 QRQLYELCVGEL
+563 ELAVNHAL
-575 RQRDGTPHLPP
+575 RQN
-586 DSDQGAGGE
+586 
-595 PRAPTEPLMVKR
+595 PL
-607 LIAEHTMNTKRITYL
+607 
-622 AATLALATAAVSCE
+622 
-636 HEEIYEPLEFSVRLA
+636 
-651 PTNTYRTGDP
+651 
-661 VVFNFS
+661 
-667 GNADFITVWT
+667 W
-677 GDTGHEYKHRN
+677 
-688 RTKVDIADIESCE
+688 
-701 LEIEISQQYG
+701 
-711 TLNNL
+711 
-716 VLFAG
+716 
-721 NKFAGLNGSDA
+721 
-732 ATDRPVVEAIAA
+732 
-744 NDCADWTKLEFTPN
+744 
-758 NANKFKTY
+758 
-766 TYDITRFADRFSWGM
+766 
-781 HLFYPDP
+781 
-788 KTTMRTYRINP
+788 
-799 KITVKFKGHDTQVY
+799 
-813 NYPDMEF
+813 
-820 VPFSLASQHADDP
+820 
-833 YIHNVSGN
+833 
-841 GNLKFQGR
+841 
-849 PGANNTANIVFQG
+849 
-862 FSAGAFPEID
+862 
-872 QWAFMQ
+872 
-878 PVALNTISPDTGL
+878 
-891 NIKGVTD
+891 
-898 DLPSYSYTYTE
+898 
-909 PGTYTVTFIVAG
+909 
-921 GNYQGQS
+921 
-928 APAPYEVTFT
+928 
-938 VIDPIE
+938 

>member
-47 GLAGVYGVLNSEALY
+47 GLAGVYGVLNSEAIY

-482 AEAINEYAEAPDDQ
+482 AEAINEYAGAPDDQ
-496 AKEAIREIRKRAG
+496 AKEAIREIRKRTG
-509 VKTNESLLGDYRSFR
+509 VKTDESLLGDYRSFR
-524 DLVRIGFRGAS
+524 DLVRNERGRELAFEGLRKWDLIRWGTFVEKMHNAGTNQPTENKYRNVSYTNYAS
-535 QVGPD
+535 ANYANVTARHIYLPI
-540 PLGHV
+540 PTK
-545 RREDAQRR
+545 
-553 DQPADGEQVP
+553 
-563 QRQLYELCVGEL
+563 ELAVNHAL
-575 RQRDGTPHLPP
+575 RQN
-586 DSDQGAGGE
+586 
-595 PRAPTEPLMVKR
+595 PL
-607 LIAEHTMNTKRITYL
+607 
-622 AATLALATAAVSCE
+622 
-636 HEEIYEPLEFSVRLA
+636 
-651 PTNTYRTGDP
+651 
-661 VVFNFS
+661 
-667 GNADFITVWT
+667 W
-677 GDTGHEYKHRN
+677 
-688 RTKVDIADIESCE
+688 
-701 LEIEISQQYG
+701 
-711 TLNNL
+711 
-716 VLFAG
+716 
-721 NKFAGLNGSDA
+721 
-732 ATDRPVVEAIAA
+732 
-744 NDCADWTKLEFTPN
+744 
-758 NANKFKTY
+758 
-766 TYDITRFADRFSWGM
+766 
-781 HLFYPDP
+781 
-788 KTTMRTYRINP
+788 
-799 KITVKFKGHDTQVY
+799 
-813 NYPDMEF
+813 
-820 VPFSLASQHADDP
+820 
-833 YIHNVSGN
+833 
-841 GNLKFQGR
+841 
-849 PGANNTANIVFQG
+849 
-862 FSAGAFPEID
+862 
-872 QWAFMQ
+872 
-878 PVALNTISPDTGL
+878 
-891 NIKGVTD
+891 
-898 DLPSYSYTYTE
+898 
-909 PGTYTVTFIVAG
+909 
-921 GNYQGQS
+921 
-928 APAPYEVTFT
+928 
-938 VIDPIE
+938 

>member
-95 AGTAAIYDTWSKLYE
+95 AGTATIYDTWSKLYE

-482 AEAINEYAEAPDDQ
+482 AEAINEYAGAPDDQ

-509 VKTNESLLGDYRSFR
+509 VKTDESLLGDYRSFR
-524 DLVRIGFRGAS
+524 DLVRNERGRELAFEGLRKWDLIRWGTFVEKMHNAGTNQPTENKYRNVSYTNYAS
-535 QVGPD
+535 ANYANVTARHIYLPS
-540 PLGHV
+540 PTK
-545 RREDAQRR
+545 
-553 DQPADGEQVP
+553 
-563 QRQLYELCVGEL
+563 ELAVNHAL
-575 RQRDGTPHLPP
+575 RQN
-586 DSDQGAGGE
+586 
-595 PRAPTEPLMVKR
+595 PL
-607 LIAEHTMNTKRITYL
+607 
-622 AATLALATAAVSCE
+622 
-636 HEEIYEPLEFSVRLA
+636 
-651 PTNTYRTGDP
+651 
-661 VVFNFS
+661 
-667 GNADFITVWT
+667 W
-677 GDTGHEYKHRN
+677 
-688 RTKVDIADIESCE
+688 
-701 LEIEISQQYG
+701 
-711 TLNNL
+711 
-716 VLFAG
+716 
-721 NKFAGLNGSDA
+721 
-732 ATDRPVVEAIAA
+732 
-744 NDCADWTKLEFTPN
+744 
-758 NANKFKTY
+758 
-766 TYDITRFADRFSWGM
+766 
-781 HLFYPDP
+781 
-788 KTTMRTYRINP
+788 
-799 KITVKFKGHDTQVY
+799 
-813 NYPDMEF
+813 
-820 VPFSLASQHADDP
+820 
-833 YIHNVSGN
+833 
-841 GNLKFQGR
+841 
-849 PGANNTANIVFQG
+849 
-862 FSAGAFPEID
+862 
-872 QWAFMQ
+872 
-878 PVALNTISPDTGL
+878 
-891 NIKGVTD
+891 
-898 DLPSYSYTYTE
+898 
-909 PGTYTVTFIVAG
+909 
-921 GNYQGQS
+921 
-928 APAPYEVTFT
+928 
-938 VIDPIE
+938 

>member
-300 DWTNG
+300 DWTNS

-416 IEGLDQTIEDAFDPA
+416 IEGLDQTIENAFDPA

-482 AEAINEYAEAPDDQ
+482 AEAINEYAGAPDDQ
-496 AKEAIREIRKRAG
+496 AKDAIREIRKRAG
-509 VKTNESLLGDYRSFR
+509 VKTDESLLGDYRSFR
-524 DLVRIGFRGAS
+524 DLVRNERGRELAFEGLRKWDLIRWGTFVEKMHNAGTNQPTENKYRNVSYTNYAS
-535 QVGPD
+535 ANYANVTARHIYLPI
-540 PLGHV
+540 PTK
-545 RREDAQRR
+545 
-553 DQPADGEQVP
+553 
-563 QRQLYELCVGEL
+563 ELAVNHAL
-575 RQRDGTPHLPP
+575 RQN
-586 DSDQGAGGE
+586 
-595 PRAPTEPLMVKR
+595 PL
-607 LIAEHTMNTKRITYL
+607 
-622 AATLALATAAVSCE
+622 
-636 HEEIYEPLEFSVRLA
+636 
-651 PTNTYRTGDP
+651 
-661 VVFNFS
+661 
-667 GNADFITVWT
+667 W
-677 GDTGHEYKHRN
+677 
-688 RTKVDIADIESCE
+688 
-701 LEIEISQQYG
+701 
-711 TLNNL
+711 
-716 VLFAG
+716 
-721 NKFAGLNGSDA
+721 
-732 ATDRPVVEAIAA
+732 
-744 NDCADWTKLEFTPN
+744 
-758 NANKFKTY
+758 
-766 TYDITRFADRFSWGM
+766 
-781 HLFYPDP
+781 
-788 KTTMRTYRINP
+788 
-799 KITVKFKGHDTQVY
+799 
-813 NYPDMEF
+813 
-820 VPFSLASQHADDP
+820 
-833 YIHNVSGN
+833 
-841 GNLKFQGR
+841 
-849 PGANNTANIVFQG
+849 
-862 FSAGAFPEID
+862 
-872 QWAFMQ
+872 
-878 PVALNTISPDTGL
+878 
-891 NIKGVTD
+891 
-898 DLPSYSYTYTE
+898 
-909 PGTYTVTFIVAG
+909 
-921 GNYQGQS
+921 
-928 APAPYEVTFT
+928 
-938 VIDPIE
+938 

>member
-170 PNPNDVQMAAT
+170 PNPNNVQMAAT

-246 RAAYWANE
+246 RAAYCANE

-262 LNESYEEIFINM
+262 LNESYEEVFINM

-416 IEGLDQTIEDAFDPA
+416 IEGLDQTIENAFDPA

-482 AEAINEYAEAPDDQ
+482 AEAINEYAGAPDDQ

-509 VKTNESLLGDYRSFR
+509 VKTDESLLGDYRSFR
-524 DLVRIGFRGAS
+524 DLVRNERGRELAFEGLRKWDLIRWGTFVEKMHNAGTNQPTENKYRNVSYTNYAS
-535 QVGPD
+535 ANYANVTARHIYLPI
-540 PLGHV
+540 PTK
-545 RREDAQRR
+545 
-553 DQPADGEQVP
+553 
-563 QRQLYELCVGEL
+563 ELAVNHAL
-575 RQRDGTPHLPP
+575 RQN
-586 DSDQGAGGE
+586 
-595 PRAPTEPLMVKR
+595 PL
-607 LIAEHTMNTKRITYL
+607 
-622 AATLALATAAVSCE
+622 
-636 HEEIYEPLEFSVRLA
+636 
-651 PTNTYRTGDP
+651 
-661 VVFNFS
+661 
-667 GNADFITVWT
+667 W
-677 GDTGHEYKHRN
+677 
-688 RTKVDIADIESCE
+688 
-701 LEIEISQQYG
+701 
-711 TLNNL
+711 
-716 VLFAG
+716 
-721 NKFAGLNGSDA
+721 
-732 ATDRPVVEAIAA
+732 
-744 NDCADWTKLEFTPN
+744 
-758 NANKFKTY
+758 
-766 TYDITRFADRFSWGM
+766 
-781 HLFYPDP
+781 
-788 KTTMRTYRINP
+788 
-799 KITVKFKGHDTQVY
+799 
-813 NYPDMEF
+813 
-820 VPFSLASQHADDP
+820 
-833 YIHNVSGN
+833 
-841 GNLKFQGR
+841 
-849 PGANNTANIVFQG
+849 
-862 FSAGAFPEID
+862 
-872 QWAFMQ
+872 
-878 PVALNTISPDTGL
+878 
-891 NIKGVTD
+891 
-898 DLPSYSYTYTE
+898 
-909 PGTYTVTFIVAG
+909 
-921 GNYQGQS
+921 
-928 APAPYEVTFT
+928 
-938 VIDPIE
+938 

>member
-262 LNESYEEIFINM
+262 LNESYEEVFINM

-416 IEGLDQTIEDAFDPA
+416 IEGLDQTIENAFDPA

-482 AEAINEYAEAPDDQ
+482 AEAINEYAGAPDDQ
-496 AKEAIREIRKRAG
+496 AKDAIREIRKRAG
-509 VKTNESLLGDYRSFR
+509 VKTDESLLGDYRSFR
-524 DLVRIGFRGAS
+524 DLVRNERGRELAFEGLRKWDLIRWGTFVEKMHNAGTNQPTENKYRNVSYTNYAS
-535 QVGPD
+535 ANYANVTARHIYLPI
-540 PLGHV
+540 PTK
-545 RREDAQRR
+545 
-553 DQPADGEQVP
+553 
-563 QRQLYELCVGEL
+563 ELAVNHAL
-575 RQRDGTPHLPP
+575 RQN
-586 DSDQGAGGE
+586 
-595 PRAPTEPLMVKR
+595 PL
-607 LIAEHTMNTKRITYL
+607 
-622 AATLALATAAVSCE
+622 
-636 HEEIYEPLEFSVRLA
+636 
-651 PTNTYRTGDP
+651 
-661 VVFNFS
+661 
-667 GNADFITVWT
+667 W
-677 GDTGHEYKHRN
+677 
-688 RTKVDIADIESCE
+688 
-701 LEIEISQQYG
+701 
-711 TLNNL
+711 
-716 VLFAG
+716 
-721 NKFAGLNGSDA
+721 
-732 ATDRPVVEAIAA
+732 
-744 NDCADWTKLEFTPN
+744 
-758 NANKFKTY
+758 
-766 TYDITRFADRFSWGM
+766 
-781 HLFYPDP
+781 
-788 KTTMRTYRINP
+788 
-799 KITVKFKGHDTQVY
+799 
-813 NYPDMEF
+813 
-820 VPFSLASQHADDP
+820 
-833 YIHNVSGN
+833 
-841 GNLKFQGR
+841 
-849 PGANNTANIVFQG
+849 
-862 FSAGAFPEID
+862 
-872 QWAFMQ
+872 
-878 PVALNTISPDTGL
+878 
-891 NIKGVTD
+891 
-898 DLPSYSYTYTE
+898 
-909 PGTYTVTFIVAG
+909 
-921 GNYQGQS
+921 
-928 APAPYEVTFT
+928 
-938 VIDPIE
+938 

>member
-47 GLAGVYGVLNSEALY
+47 GLVGVYGVLNSEALY

-262 LNESYEEIFINM
+262 LNESYEEVFINM

-416 IEGLDQTIEDAFDPA
+416 IEGLDQTIENAFDPA

-482 AEAINEYAEAPDDQ
+482 AEAINEYAGAPDDQ

-509 VKTNESLLGDYRSFR
+509 VKTDESLLGDYRSFR
-524 DLVRIGFRGAS
+524 DLVRNERGRELAFEGLRKWDLIRWGTFVEKMHNAGTNQPTENKYRNVSYTNYAS
-535 QVGPD
+535 ANYANVTARHIYLPI
-540 PLGHV
+540 PTK
-545 RREDAQRR
+545 
-553 DQPADGEQVP
+553 
-563 QRQLYELCVGEL
+563 ELAVNHAL
-575 RQRDGTPHLPP
+575 RQN
-586 DSDQGAGGE
+586 
-595 PRAPTEPLMVKR
+595 PL
-607 LIAEHTMNTKRITYL
+607 
-622 AATLALATAAVSCE
+622 
-636 HEEIYEPLEFSVRLA
+636 
-651 PTNTYRTGDP
+651 
-661 VVFNFS
+661 
-667 GNADFITVWT
+667 W
-677 GDTGHEYKHRN
+677 
-688 RTKVDIADIESCE
+688 
-701 LEIEISQQYG
+701 
-711 TLNNL
+711 
-716 VLFAG
+716 
-721 NKFAGLNGSDA
+721 
-732 ATDRPVVEAIAA
+732 
-744 NDCADWTKLEFTPN
+744 
-758 NANKFKTY
+758 
-766 TYDITRFADRFSWGM
+766 
-781 HLFYPDP
+781 
-788 KTTMRTYRINP
+788 
-799 KITVKFKGHDTQVY
+799 
-813 NYPDMEF
+813 
-820 VPFSLASQHADDP
+820 
-833 YIHNVSGN
+833 
-841 GNLKFQGR
+841 
-849 PGANNTANIVFQG
+849 
-862 FSAGAFPEID
+862 
-872 QWAFMQ
+872 
-878 PVALNTISPDTGL
+878 
-891 NIKGVTD
+891 
-898 DLPSYSYTYTE
+898 
-909 PGTYTVTFIVAG
+909 
-921 GNYQGQS
+921 
-928 APAPYEVTFT
+928 
-938 VIDPIE
+938 

>member
-1 MKIKSILKL
+1 MKKSLF
-10 GTLALLTA
+10 A
-18 ALPACSFLDTDPQII
+18 AVFAVLSAAGCNSYLDRQPDEPYTSKNVFESYNSTFRYLVNVYSWITNETDPSGQANHYT
-33 PDDGYYNSE
+33 PSSDECVCVFTGRPFAQWNNSTWSVSTEDQTGLSYYTTYYKGIREASYFIANVGRCPELSP
-42 QKLIY
+42 
-47 GLAGVYGVLNSEALY
+47 AEALEW
-62 GNYYSLQ
+62 
-69 IANADDLCYFNN
+69 A
-81 YNNSESRPDRYNHS
+81 
-95 AGTAAIYDTWSKLYE
+95 
-110 GIKNANRYIEAV
+110 
-122 EKTEID
+122 
-128 PGKLSVDIGLYI
+128 

-186 LKWCADEIEATIPDL
+186 LKWCADEIEASIPDL

-262 LNESYEEIFINM
+262 LNESYEEVFINM

-416 IEGLDQTIEDAFDPA
+416 IEGLDQTIENAFDPA

-482 AEAINEYAEAPDDQ
+482 AEAINEYAGAPDDQ

-509 VKTNESLLGDYRSFR
+509 VKTDESLLGDYRSFR
-524 DLVRIGFRGAS
+524 DLVRNERGRELAFEGLRKWDLIRWGTFVEKMHNAGTNQPTENKYRNVSYTNYAS
-535 QVGPD
+535 ANYANVTARHIYLPI
-540 PLGHV
+540 PTK
-545 RREDAQRR
+545 
-553 DQPADGEQVP
+553 
-563 QRQLYELCVGEL
+563 ELAVNHAL
-575 RQRDGTPHLPP
+575 RQN
-586 DSDQGAGGE
+586 
-595 PRAPTEPLMVKR
+595 PL
-607 LIAEHTMNTKRITYL
+607 
-622 AATLALATAAVSCE
+622 
-636 HEEIYEPLEFSVRLA
+636 
-651 PTNTYRTGDP
+651 
-661 VVFNFS
+661 
-667 GNADFITVWT
+667 W
-677 GDTGHEYKHRN
+677 
-688 RTKVDIADIESCE
+688 
-701 LEIEISQQYG
+701 
-711 TLNNL
+711 
-716 VLFAG
+716 
-721 NKFAGLNGSDA
+721 
-732 ATDRPVVEAIAA
+732 
-744 NDCADWTKLEFTPN
+744 
-758 NANKFKTY
+758 
-766 TYDITRFADRFSWGM
+766 
-781 HLFYPDP
+781 
-788 KTTMRTYRINP
+788 
-799 KITVKFKGHDTQVY
+799 
-813 NYPDMEF
+813 
-820 VPFSLASQHADDP
+820 
-833 YIHNVSGN
+833 
-841 GNLKFQGR
+841 
-849 PGANNTANIVFQG
+849 
-862 FSAGAFPEID
+862 
-872 QWAFMQ
+872 
-878 PVALNTISPDTGL
+878 
-891 NIKGVTD
+891 
-898 DLPSYSYTYTE
+898 
-909 PGTYTVTFIVAG
+909 
-921 GNYQGQS
+921 
-928 APAPYEVTFT
+928 
-938 VIDPIE
+938 

>member
-47 GLAGVYGVLNSEALY
+47 GLAGVYGVLNSEAIY

-416 IEGLDQTIEDAFDPA
+416 IEGLDQTIENAFDPA

-482 AEAINEYAEAPDDQ
+482 AEAINEYAGAPDDQ

-509 VKTNESLLGDYRSFR
+509 VKTDESLLGDYRSFR
-524 DLVRIGFRGAS
+524 DLVRNERGRELAFEGLRKWDLIRWGTFVEKMHNAGTNQPTENKYRNVSYTNYAS
-535 QVGPD
+535 ANYANVMARHIYLPI
-540 PLGHV
+540 PTK
-545 RREDAQRR
+545 
-553 DQPADGEQVP
+553 
-563 QRQLYELCVGEL
+563 ELAVNHAL
-575 RQRDGTPHLPP
+575 RQN
-586 DSDQGAGGE
+586 
-595 PRAPTEPLMVKR
+595 PL
-607 LIAEHTMNTKRITYL
+607 
-622 AATLALATAAVSCE
+622 
-636 HEEIYEPLEFSVRLA
+636 
-651 PTNTYRTGDP
+651 
-661 VVFNFS
+661 
-667 GNADFITVWT
+667 W
-677 GDTGHEYKHRN
+677 
-688 RTKVDIADIESCE
+688 
-701 LEIEISQQYG
+701 
-711 TLNNL
+711 
-716 VLFAG
+716 
-721 NKFAGLNGSDA
+721 
-732 ATDRPVVEAIAA
+732 
-744 NDCADWTKLEFTPN
+744 
-758 NANKFKTY
+758 
-766 TYDITRFADRFSWGM
+766 
-781 HLFYPDP
+781 
-788 KTTMRTYRINP
+788 
-799 KITVKFKGHDTQVY
+799 
-813 NYPDMEF
+813 
-820 VPFSLASQHADDP
+820 
-833 YIHNVSGN
+833 
-841 GNLKFQGR
+841 
-849 PGANNTANIVFQG
+849 
-862 FSAGAFPEID
+862 
-872 QWAFMQ
+872 
-878 PVALNTISPDTGL
+878 
-891 NIKGVTD
+891 
-898 DLPSYSYTYTE
+898 
-909 PGTYTVTFIVAG
+909 
-921 GNYQGQS
+921 
-928 APAPYEVTFT
+928 
-938 VIDPIE
+938 

>member
-416 IEGLDQTIEDAFDPA
+416 IEGLDQTIENAFDPA

-482 AEAINEYAEAPDDQ
+482 AEAINEYAGAPDDQ

-524 DLVRIGFRGAS
+524 DLVRNERGRELAFEGLRKWDLIRWGTFVEKMHNAGTNQPTENKYRNVSYTNYAS
-535 QVGPD
+535 ANYANVTARHIYLPI
-540 PLGHV
+540 PTK
-545 RREDAQRR
+545 
-553 DQPADGEQVP
+553 
-563 QRQLYELCVGEL
+563 ELAVNHAL
-575 RQRDGTPHLPP
+575 RQN
-586 DSDQGAGGE
+586 
-595 PRAPTEPLMVKR
+595 PL
-607 LIAEHTMNTKRITYL
+607 
-622 AATLALATAAVSCE
+622 
-636 HEEIYEPLEFSVRLA
+636 
-651 PTNTYRTGDP
+651 
-661 VVFNFS
+661 
-667 GNADFITVWT
+667 W
-677 GDTGHEYKHRN
+677 
-688 RTKVDIADIESCE
+688 
-701 LEIEISQQYG
+701 
-711 TLNNL
+711 
-716 VLFAG
+716 
-721 NKFAGLNGSDA
+721 
-732 ATDRPVVEAIAA
+732 
-744 NDCADWTKLEFTPN
+744 
-758 NANKFKTY
+758 
-766 TYDITRFADRFSWGM
+766 
-781 HLFYPDP
+781 
-788 KTTMRTYRINP
+788 
-799 KITVKFKGHDTQVY
+799 
-813 NYPDMEF
+813 
-820 VPFSLASQHADDP
+820 
-833 YIHNVSGN
+833 
-841 GNLKFQGR
+841 
-849 PGANNTANIVFQG
+849 
-862 FSAGAFPEID
+862 
-872 QWAFMQ
+872 
-878 PVALNTISPDTGL
+878 
-891 NIKGVTD
+891 
-898 DLPSYSYTYTE
+898 
-909 PGTYTVTFIVAG
+909 
-921 GNYQGQS
+921 
-928 APAPYEVTFT
+928 
-938 VIDPIE
+938 

>member
-128 PGKLSVDIGLYI
+128 PEKLSVDIGLYI
-140 AEARFLRAYY
+140 TEARFLRAYY

-416 IEGLDQTIEDAFDPA
+416 IEGLDQTIENAFDPA

-482 AEAINEYAEAPDDQ
+482 AEAINEYAGAPDDQ

-509 VKTNESLLGDYRSFR
+509 VKTDESLLGDYRSFR
-524 DLVRIGFRGAS
+524 DLVRNERGRELAFEGLRKWDLIRWGTFVEKMHNAGTNQPTENKYRNVSYTNYAS
-535 QVGPD
+535 ANYANVTARHIYLPI
-540 PLGHV
+540 PTK
-545 RREDAQRR
+545 
-553 DQPADGEQVP
+553 
-563 QRQLYELCVGEL
+563 ELAVNHAL
-575 RQRDGTPHLPP
+575 RQN
-586 DSDQGAGGE
+586 
-595 PRAPTEPLMVKR
+595 PL
-607 LIAEHTMNTKRITYL
+607 
-622 AATLALATAAVSCE
+622 
-636 HEEIYEPLEFSVRLA
+636 
-651 PTNTYRTGDP
+651 
-661 VVFNFS
+661 
-667 GNADFITVWT
+667 W
-677 GDTGHEYKHRN
+677 
-688 RTKVDIADIESCE
+688 
-701 LEIEISQQYG
+701 
-711 TLNNL
+711 
-716 VLFAG
+716 
-721 NKFAGLNGSDA
+721 
-732 ATDRPVVEAIAA
+732 
-744 NDCADWTKLEFTPN
+744 
-758 NANKFKTY
+758 
-766 TYDITRFADRFSWGM
+766 
-781 HLFYPDP
+781 
-788 KTTMRTYRINP
+788 
-799 KITVKFKGHDTQVY
+799 
-813 NYPDMEF
+813 
-820 VPFSLASQHADDP
+820 
-833 YIHNVSGN
+833 
-841 GNLKFQGR
+841 
-849 PGANNTANIVFQG
+849 
-862 FSAGAFPEID
+862 
-872 QWAFMQ
+872 
-878 PVALNTISPDTGL
+878 
-891 NIKGVTD
+891 
-898 DLPSYSYTYTE
+898 
-909 PGTYTVTFIVAG
+909 
-921 GNYQGQS
+921 
-928 APAPYEVTFT
+928 
-938 VIDPIE
+938 

>member
-402 KTPWVYNNNFAMPD
+402 KTPWVYNNKFAMPD
-416 IEGLDQTIEDAFDPA
+416 IEGLDQTIENAFDPA

-482 AEAINEYAEAPDDQ
+482 AEAINEYAGAPDDQ

-509 VKTNESLLGDYRSFR
+509 VKTDESQLSDYRSFR
-524 DLVRIGFRGAS
+524 DLVRNERGRELAFEGLRKWDLIRWGTFVEKMHNAGTNQPTENKYRNVSYTNYAS
-535 QVGPD
+535 ANYANVTARHIYLPI
-540 PLGHV
+540 PTK
-545 RREDAQRR
+545 
-553 DQPADGEQVP
+553 
-563 QRQLYELCVGEL
+563 ELAVNHAL
-575 RQRDGTPHLPP
+575 RQN
-586 DSDQGAGGE
+586 
-595 PRAPTEPLMVKR
+595 PL
-607 LIAEHTMNTKRITYL
+607 
-622 AATLALATAAVSCE
+622 
-636 HEEIYEPLEFSVRLA
+636 
-651 PTNTYRTGDP
+651 
-661 VVFNFS
+661 
-667 GNADFITVWT
+667 W
-677 GDTGHEYKHRN
+677 
-688 RTKVDIADIESCE
+688 
-701 LEIEISQQYG
+701 
-711 TLNNL
+711 
-716 VLFAG
+716 
-721 NKFAGLNGSDA
+721 
-732 ATDRPVVEAIAA
+732 
-744 NDCADWTKLEFTPN
+744 
-758 NANKFKTY
+758 
-766 TYDITRFADRFSWGM
+766 
-781 HLFYPDP
+781 
-788 KTTMRTYRINP
+788 
-799 KITVKFKGHDTQVY
+799 
-813 NYPDMEF
+813 
-820 VPFSLASQHADDP
+820 
-833 YIHNVSGN
+833 
-841 GNLKFQGR
+841 
-849 PGANNTANIVFQG
+849 
-862 FSAGAFPEID
+862 
-872 QWAFMQ
+872 
-878 PVALNTISPDTGL
+878 
-891 NIKGVTD
+891 
-898 DLPSYSYTYTE
+898 
-909 PGTYTVTFIVAG
+909 
-921 GNYQGQS
+921 
-928 APAPYEVTFT
+928 
-938 VIDPIE
+938 